1 MTERAAN
8 FYKSCDYKVV
18 QPCSRVEGI
27 RHVDKKIPINHIVPV
42 KVMNSGMIPRGRRLL
57 IDYLPDETQKLH
69 ITCRTNVCRTMPLLA
84 AARTGEVAGSAKHH
98 RGISGAMTAVIT
110 SMATSGFLAAV
121 AHLAP
126 RLLSKRLRC
135 CPPKRVEKNNIVVP
149 ACADDPVFASVLA
162 DAAVIAAKEPALR
175 SSVRRD
181 ILRHKTLERALSSIL
196 GHKMEGCGGHSARAW
211 IAIFDEVYASRLSY
225 EGAKTPG
232 ELARLDLAAICDRD
246 PACLGPAHSLLFFK
260 GFQALQAHRLAHALW
275 AVGRK
280 SLALAMQAVV
290 SERLG
295 VDVHPA
301 ARLGGGLLID
311 HATGIVIGETC
322 IVGEDC
328 TIMQGVTLGASGKER
343 GDRHPKI
350 GRDVLVGAHAMI
362 LGTVVVGDGAKVGAG
377 SVVLKPIP
385 PGATAVG
392 VPARVVGRAQE
403 QSAGRTVDHALR
415 LVDVFGQVRM
425 SKGATDDD
433 VGGGGRG
440 RGKEEVVQLGG
451 EGAVG
456 GFKGKKA
463 TKGAHRNRPAW
474 HDLWADVLDTG
485 IHEKGFVSR
494 EELRER
500 LAPFGCSESES
511 DAVFWKLDANLD
523 NKVDEEEFRERW
535 EEAVV
540 EVCPAKLCPEM
551 RRRLGQSGRDG
562 TMPELM
568 SVKKKAEFF
577 KRESERANEAKSG
590 LYYVPVPD
598 KSS

>member
-1 MTERAAN
+1 
-8 FYKSCDYKVV
+8 
-18 QPCSRVEGI
+18 
-27 RHVDKKIPINHIVPV
+27 
-42 KVMNSGMIPRGRRLL
+42 
-57 IDYLPDETQKLH
+57 
-69 ITCRTNVCRTMPLLA
+69 
-84 AARTGEVAGSAKHH
+84 
-98 RGISGAMTAVIT
+98 MTAVIA
-110 SMATSGFLAAV
+110 SLATSGSLAVA

-126 RLLSKRLRC
+126 RLFSTKKLRC
-135 CPPKRVEKNNIVVP
+135 CPPERVEQNNIVVP
-149 ACADDPVFASVLA
+149 ACADDPVFAGVLA
-162 DAAVIAAKEPALR
+162 DAAIIAAEEPALR
-175 SSVRRD
+175 ASVRRD
-181 ILRHKTLERALSSIL
+181 ILRHKTLESALSSIL
-196 GHKMEGCGGHSARAW
+196 GHKMDGCGGHSARAW
-211 IAIFDEVYASRLSY
+211 NAILHEVYAGGVAY

-260 GFQALQAHRLAHALW
+260 GFQALQAHRVAHALW
-275 AVGRK
+275 AIGRK
-280 SLALAMQAVV
+280 SLALSMQVVV
-290 SERLG
+290 SERFG

-301 ARLGGGLLID
+301 ACLGGGLLID

-328 TIMQGVTLGASGKER
+328 TILQGVTLGASGKER

-350 GRDVLVGAHAMI
+350 GRDVLVGAHAVI
-362 LGTVVVGDGAKVGAG
+362 LGNVVVGDGAKVGAG

-392 VPARVVGRAQE
+392 VPARCVGRVQE

-415 LVDVFGQVRM
+415 LVDAFGQLRVG
-425 SKGATDDD
+425 KNGTDDAA
-433 VGGGGRG
+433 GGG
-440 RGKEEVVQLGG
+440 
-451 EGAVG
+451 GAVG

-463 TKGAHRNRPAW
+463 MKGAHRNCPAW

-485 IHEKGFVSR
+485 YEKGFVSR

-535 EEAVV
+535 EEAVA
-540 EVCPAKLCPEM
+540 EVCPAKLCAEM
-551 RRRLGQSGRDG
+551 RRRLGQSGRDDA
-562 TMPELM
+562 TPELM

-577 KRESERANEAKSG
+577 KRESQRANETKSG
-590 LYYVPVPD
+590 LHYVPVPVPD
-598 KSS
+598 N